1 MNANSEAEPALVAPL
16 GSETAHSFCT
26 AIPLCFP
33 RRVCECYSRGV
44 LRMTLITALDGA
56 DLFSSSNG
64 NNTNQSTN
72 MDSCFQLGVGD
83 LAKKIVS

>member
-1 MNANSEAEPALVAPL
+1 
-16 GSETAHSFCT
+16 
-26 AIPLCFP
+26 
-33 RRVCECYSRGV
+33 
-44 LRMTLITALDGA
+44 MTLITALDGA